1 MMSIVCSTV
10 CSTNINRS
18 LIWILVLAKLGQE
31 NIGKS
36 WFTMSQDNFNCDES
50 YTLLKKTNK
59 RTFLCHQIPTE
70 WNFFVADSKST
81 MGTHYTTRVLFRIG
95 PDEQNFLRGNSTLTN
110 QNLLLLTLSWV
121 QKLYFIS
128 IMVLPFDHFH
138 FHWTITW
145 HKVKFDKSIWM
156 VNIII

>member
-1 MMSIVCSTV
+1 MKSETVPALIGPSQIVPPSHRVLQWNCAIQVPNQLCSEIPEAQSKETLSESGLELPNPVFAQFKTLFMNDVSYVHCLYYRCSTD
-10 CSTNINRS
+10 INRS

-81 MGTHYTTRVLFRIG
+81 MGR
-95 PDEQNFLRGNSTLTN
+95 TL
-110 QNLLLLTLSWV
+110 
-121 QKLYFIS
+121 K
-128 IMVLPFDHFH
+128 
-138 FHWTITW
+138 
-145 HKVKFDKSIWM
+145 
-156 VNIII
+156 